1 MRIYRFDPVEKYEW
15 AFPVNDD
22 DFDVFNSFDGS
33 PRANG
38 WRSVPMKR
46 ITRDDRGRQFRPS
59 DFPWL
64 GYHAPLL
71 RRRAAEALRDFLA
84 PYGELLPLEC
94 AVAEL
99 YVLNVTRVID
109 GLDIEH
115 SDAVTLPSTG
125 TVAMIM
131 RYVFRPEVVQGVHV
145 FKIPQQP
152 HAGTVYVDD
161 EFVNLVK
168 QSGLE
173 GVGFK
178 RLWSYEPETSAV
190 ATPQAPAIP
199 ELQPSDLLRVDGPWC
214 YFVRAATDAFDAYT
228 RQFVRAQAVGKQ
240 PAVVRV
246 LQGRRGQTSVDMLQE
261 WAAALQ
267 FPYDFGRKWN
277 MGHNVAALEEHLID
291 LNWLPQTGFVFF
303 VTDFDLVMRQ
313 HPRDRTAFLEILQRV
328 ASHWRNA
335 PPGSTNG
342 SGVPFTVVF
351 QAESELTD
359 FALSV
364 LREAGA
370 EPVEVRLPGQFGEK
384 TE

>member
-178 RLWSYEPETSAV
+178 RLWSYEPERVQSLATS
-190 ATPQAPAIP
+190 TSHPGAPAVRPPSRRRPLVLFRARRHGRLRCLYP
-199 ELQPSDLLRVDGPWC
+199 E
-214 YFVRAATDAFDAYT
+214 
-228 RQFVRAQAVGKQ
+228 FVRAQAVGKQ